1 LRTDNLVVCT
11 QPNSENNQLPTDNLV
26 VYRQLGCL
34 QTTSAIATQ
43 PDTPQSGSGQG
54 TNFSKISLERSRD
67 QDRSDDFDFS
77 KNSQFPKHLEAIAS
91 CVDEVV
97 ENCDL
102 KPVEETEGTKSPK
115 KAISPIAVDSP
126 RRALEDF
133 ILKSLQVCPSDR
145 YAYFARFKPEDW
157 EKWEGKFKPK
167 VSPQINKR
175 DLVSEDP
182 YRLELAIA
190 SMVRCKDFDAAKDR
204 LSLVEKTNPILAK
217 QLREKYLCS

>member
-1 LRTDNLVVCT
+1 M
-11 QPNSENNQLPTDNLV
+11 
-26 VYRQLGCL
+26 
-34 QTTSAIATQ
+34 
-43 PDTPQSGSGQG
+43 
-54 TNFSKISLERSRD
+54 
-67 QDRSDDFDFS
+67 
-77 KNSQFPKHLEAIAS
+77 
-91 CVDEVV
+91 
-97 ENCDL
+97 
-102 KPVEETEGTKSPK
+102 
-115 KAISPIAVDSP
+115 
-126 RRALEDF
+126 
-133 ILKSLQVCPSDR
+133 QVCPSDR